1 VYIGPFGARAS
12 VVIVVVVVV
21 VVVVAFFFRLAP
33 SLPSSSL
40 FNNFGA
46 QPTSYRC
53 LRRRRRRRQRVTPIV
68 KSWTTGRRLMRRPHG
83 LQAQ

>member
-12 VVIVVVVVV
+12 VVFVVV

-53 LRRRRRRRQRVTPIV
+53 LRRRRRRHRQRVTAIV